1 MNTRSRPGAAV
12 RRLTIEPTHAPGTTP
27 DKIVQLSGDL
37 ADAQGHQGERS
48 TAARLL
54 AEQRLAEVLP
64 VRWQH
69 SQAVAAAASE
79 YAANVGLDPDTVVAA
94 AWLHD
99 VGYAPD
105 LADAGFHPVDG
116 ARFLRREGWP
126 EEVVNLVAHHSCS
139 RVEAGLRGL
148 ESALAEFED
157 VPGLQRDVL
166 WASDATTG
174 PDGTRL
180 DVEDRICEVVERYG
194 RDSLVAACMLTI
206 APELRAAVTR
216 VT

>member
-1 MNTRSRPGAAV
+1 M
-12 RRLTIEPTHAPGTTP
+12 ITHPRTA
-27 DKIVQLSGDL
+27 LS
-37 ADAQGHQGERS
+37 QN
-48 TAARLL
+48 ARLL
-54 AEQRLAEVLP
+54 ADRHLAAALP
-64 VRWQH
+64 LRWRH
-69 SQAVAAAASE
+69 SQAVAAAAAE
-79 YAANVGLDPDTVVAA
+79 YAANVGLHPDAVVAA

-105 LADAGFHPVDG
+105 LADTGFHPVDG
-116 ARFLRREGWP
+116 ARYLRREGWP
-126 EEVVNLVAHHSCS
+126 TEVVDLVAHHSCS

-148 ESALAEFED
+148 ESALTEFED

-206 APELRAAVTR
+206 APQLRAAVTR

>member
-1 MNTRSRPGAAV
+1 MTTAPPAVLSRN
-12 RRLTIEPTHAPGTTP
+12 
-27 DKIVQLSGDL
+27 
-37 ADAQGHQGERS
+37 
-48 TAARLL
+48 ARVL
-54 AEQRLAEVLP
+54 AERHLAIALPQRW
-64 VRWQH
+64 RH
-69 SQAVAAAASE
+69 SQAVAAAAAE
-79 YAANVGLDPDTVVAA
+79 YAANAGLSPDTVVAA

-105 LADAGFHPVDG
+105 LADTGFHPVDG
-116 ARFLRREGWP
+116 ARYLRREGWP

-148 ESALAEFED
+148 TAALAEFKD
-157 VPGLQRDVL
+157 ISGPHRDVL

-174 PDGTRL
+174 PDGARL
-180 DVEDRICEVVERYG
+180 DVEDRISEVVERYG
-194 RDSLVAACMLTI
+194 RDSLVARCMLLI